1 MKQLTMETH
10 QHPKEPTR
18 EQIEQAVLVLLKA
31 QVALKEMQLAGKTE
45 WEIKSKPIRFF

>member
-1 MKQLTMETH
+1 MMELTMETH
-10 QHPKEPTR
+10 KHPKEPTR

-45 WEIKSKPIRFF
+45 WEIELKPNRFF